1 MQLDVVNNENQKVGS
16 VDLRDEVFGGRVNAD
31 LIWESVVHA
40 NAAKRRGTHMT
51 KNRALV
57 SGSGKKPWRQ
67 KGTGR
72 ARVGEIRNP
81 LWRKGGTVFG
91 PQPRSYDY
99 ALPKKV
105 GRGALRAALAQKVQD
120 GALVVVDQLAASEI
134 KTKAAAELLARLGV
148 TGRAVLVDVAADD
161 KLSRSVRNIPGVEL
175 VQSARLTARQVAD
188 ATRVVTTKAALEKLQ
203 EALAPAAMPARH
215 ASSSVAGKASARG
228 GAPRESEK

>member
-1 MQLDVVNNENQKVGS
+1 MRMQLDVVNSDNQKVGA
-16 VDLRDEVFGGRVNAD
+16 VDVRDDVFGGKVKSD
-31 LIWESVVHA
+31 LIWEAVVHA

-105 GRGALRAALAQKVQD
+105 ERGALRAALAQKMQE
-120 GALVVVDQLAASEI
+120 GGLVVIDQLAVDEI
-134 KTKAAAELLARLGV
+134 KTKAAAELLARLGI
-148 TGRAVLVDVAADD
+148 TGKAVLVDIVPDE
-161 KLSRSVRNIPGVEL
+161 KLSRSVRNIRGVEL
-175 VQSARLTARQVAD
+175 VPSTRLTARQV
-188 ATRVVTTKAALEKLQ
+188 
-203 EALAPAAMPARH
+203 
-215 ASSSVAGKASARG
+215 
-228 GAPRESEK
+228 

>member
-1 MQLDVVNNENQKVGS
+1 MQLDVVNSENKKVGA
-16 VDLRDEVFGGRVNAD
+16 VDVRDDVFGGKVKTD
-31 LIWESVVHA
+31 LIWEAVVHT

-105 GRGALRAALAQKVQD
+105 ERGALRAALAQKMQE
-120 GALVVVDQLAASEI
+120 GGLVVIDQLAVAEI
-134 KTKAAAELLARLGV
+134 KTKAAAELLARLGI
-148 TGRAVLVDVAADD
+148 TGKVVLVDIVPDE
-161 KLSRSVRNIPGVEL
+161 KLSRSVRNIRGVEL
-175 VQSARLTARQVAD
+175 VPSTRLTARQVAD
-188 ATRVVTTKAALEKLQ
+188 AERVIATRGAIEKLQ
-203 EALAPAAMPARH
+203 EAITH
-215 ASSSVAGKASARG
+215 
-228 GAPRESEK
+228 